1 MFISFCGIILILF
14 SWDLYIVVVVDG
26 MVGAG
31 VFSVPT
37 LGDGEVILCA
47 PLGGAESLI
56 IFYGDVCTTLGGE
69 TGLFRWDWNR
79 VTSCLRAANW
89 VSPRCE
95 NGASGLGCSDVFVKY
110 AAAIEA
116 RSAEDINVV
125 FVLCMNNCT
134 VLPIRSAIVKFKYT
148 LWYLQCSI
156 SGPMYHPFAPFG
168 DQVLLASGFLLMTI
182 FHPGGAR
189 SVLL

>member
-69 TGLFRWDWNR
+69 TGLFRWD
-79 VTSCLRAANW
+79 
-89 VSPRCE
+89 
-95 NGASGLGCSDVFVKY
+95 
-110 AAAIEA
+110 
-116 RSAEDINVV
+116 
-125 FVLCMNNCT
+125 
-134 VLPIRSAIVKFKYT
+134 
-148 LWYLQCSI
+148 
-156 SGPMYHPFAPFG
+156 
-168 DQVLLASGFLLMTI
+168 
-182 FHPGGAR
+182 
-189 SVLL
+189 